1 MKNFFT
7 ISAIV
12 FLVSFSLNVLSESY
26 ICKLTIPPT
35 TSSDV
40 TLYETHLFER
50 DGDTFKHSED
60 YRERESFKII
70 RETDRYILLHRDLRV
85 VMIKKDNG
93 RIGQYWINV
102 PQNYKPDFG
111 TCSVKVI

>member
-1 MKNFFT
+1 MRSKLFLT
-7 ISAIV
+7 V

-35 TSSDV
+35 TSSDI

-50 DGDTFKHSED
+50 NGDHFKHSED
-60 YRERESFKII
+60 YKEREPFKII

-85 VMIKKDNG
+85 VMIEKEKG
-93 RIGQYWINV
+93 LIGQYWINV
-102 PQNYKPDFG
+102 PQTYKPDFG
-111 TCSVKVI
+111 TCSVKG